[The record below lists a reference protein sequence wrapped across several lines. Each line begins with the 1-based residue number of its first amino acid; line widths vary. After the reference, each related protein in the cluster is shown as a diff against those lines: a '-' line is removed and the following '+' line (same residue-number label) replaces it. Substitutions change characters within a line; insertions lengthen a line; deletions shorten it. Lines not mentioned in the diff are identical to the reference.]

1 MGSVG
6 QRAERRGRI
15 LRRQTTDGDHHL
27 SRQELH
33 SNVKDWE

>member
-1 MGSVG
+1 
-6 QRAERRGRI
+6 